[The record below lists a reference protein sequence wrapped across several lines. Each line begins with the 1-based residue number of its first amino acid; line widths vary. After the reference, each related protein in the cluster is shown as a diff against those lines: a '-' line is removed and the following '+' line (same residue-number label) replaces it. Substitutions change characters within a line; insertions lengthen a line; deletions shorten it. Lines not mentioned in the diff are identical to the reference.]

1 MSEPVI
7 TETEQKQKCSKCK
20 SKRLLSEFSVGKN
33 NKKLKTCDTCR
44 EKIQKK
50 KEQTQTNDVEI
61 KATDEDQAK
70 PVKQKKVKKPLYSE
84 LTKTIEALFCDDL
97 DWSNFNTEW
106 TLSVVKVM

>member
-1 MSEPVI
+1 LVKI
-7 TETEQKQKCSKCK
+7 IKNSKLAIHAGRK
-20 SKRLLSEFSVGKN
+20 YKRRKN
-33 NKKLKTCDTCR
+33 
-44 EKIQKK
+44 
-50 KEQTQTNDVEI
+50 TQTNDVEI